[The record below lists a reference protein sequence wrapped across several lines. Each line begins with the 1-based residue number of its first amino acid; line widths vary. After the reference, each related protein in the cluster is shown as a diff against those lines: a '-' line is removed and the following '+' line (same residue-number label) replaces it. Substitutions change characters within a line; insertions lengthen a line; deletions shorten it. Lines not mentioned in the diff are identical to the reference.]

1 MKIDKINFKIFVS
14 SLLFVSYFNLEIASA
29 QETMSAIARSTA
41 GSGRSAVEAPDNFFL
56 NPAMQVHLRGRH
68 FYVGHG
74 QAGQTRETSVL
85 LSDNTPEAFLPAS
98 LAYLQRKIEVVQ
110 GIVTESDLGLSIAEF
125 GGAKW
130 SMGLT
135 ARMIQSQIE
144 NSPVNYR
151 QTTADVGFSYIP
163 TEKLGFGLV
172 FYNVYQADNVPESL
186 LRKSSIGGGLTY
198 LLNQKTRYR
207 LDLVSGLDS
216 DFSKGRIEM
225 GFESFLN
232 DWIVFR
238 FGLAQGF
245 QGDASNLLAGGIGF
259 RGPRFHLNYAYQ
271 KPQNEEKEALHGID
285 FVVPF

>member
-1 MKIDKINFKIFVS
+1 MKIEKRSFKIFVS
-14 SLLFVSYFNLEIASA
+14 CFLFVSYFSLETAVA

-68 FYVGHG
+68 FYMGHV
-74 QAGQTRETSVL
+74 QADQARETSIL
-85 LSDNTPEAFLPAS
+85 LSDNTPDAFMPAT
-98 LAYLQRKIEVVQ
+98 LAYLQRKVEVAQ
-110 GIVTESDLGLSIAEF
+110 GFVSESDLGISVAEF
-125 GGAKW
+125 GGANW

-144 NSPVNYR
+144 NSPVSYR

-172 FYNVYQADNVPESL
+172 FYNVYQADNVPQSL

-207 LDLVSGLDS
+207 LDLVTGADS
-216 DFSKGRIEM
+216 DLAEGRVEL

-245 QGDASNLLAGGIGF
+245 QGDASNLLAAGVGF
-259 RGPRFHLNYAYQ
+259 RGPRFHINYAYQ
-271 KPQNEEKEALHGID
+271 KPQIQEKEAVHGID

>member
-1 MKIDKINFKIFVS
+1 MKMEKINFKIFVS
-14 SLLFVSYFNLEIASA
+14 CLLFVSYFNLETANA
-29 QETMSAIARSTA
+29 QETMSAIAKSTA

-68 FYVGHG
+68 FYIGHG
-74 QAGQTRETSVL
+74 QADQSRETSVL
-85 LSDNTPEAFLPAS
+85 LSDNTPEAFLPAA
-98 LAYLQRKIEVVQ
+98 LAYLQREIEVVQ
-110 GIVTESDLGLSIAEF
+110 GFVTESDLGISVAEF
-125 GGAKW
+125 GGANW

-135 ARMIQSQIE
+135 ARMIQSQIQ
-144 NSPVNYR
+144 NSPVSYK

-163 TEKLGFGLV
+163 NEKMGFGLV

-186 LRKSSIGGGLTY
+186 LRKSSIGAGMTY

-207 LDLVSGLDS
+207 LDLVTGKDS
-216 DFSKGRIEM
+216 DLAEGRIEA

-245 QGDASNLLAGGIGF
+245 QGEDSNLLAGGLGF
-259 RGPRFHLNYAYQ
+259 HGPRFRINYAYQ
-271 KPQNEEKEALHGID
+271 KSQIQEKEAVHGID
-285 FVVPF
+285 FIVPF